1 MITREEEVSWA
12 YLLDPCFQFENTAGK
27 PLTGGYIEVYL
38 HGTRDKY
45 YCASDFNGTLHPFQI
60 KLDSLGANIVLAD
73 PSNSYD
79 VYVYNRYGNL
89 VMSRYNVSTAHTGS
103 GAYDRYDELEN
114 LIVSAVTGL
123 QGEID
128 NIDEALE
135 GKKDKQEV
143 VSLTFTNTQ
152 TVSSIVQNENGELEI
167 TYQEI
172 ALPEQVPNI
181 DIVSLASTISVTS
194 LYDPE
199 TNVKTFN
206 IDISDIGAL
215 EYGQYTAEAF
225 VTTATMVKNKGNILV
240 NNGKLK
246 LRKGN
251 SYHITVRGDYTS
263 SDLDNTVQTIE
274 YVEAISNNR
283 IKIDVDNTVTDPQ
296 HFELSYD
303 IFKLSNDVDYQIGF
317 NQNTGVIGNLVLE
330 IHSLSNVSVVN
341 GGGGG
346 EQVQADWTEED
357 PEEPS
362 YIQHKPEIKDL
373 VEGTNIRFREEE
385 DAIYVDAV
393 VTAIPTVTGFATHEE
408 VYESSVTA
416 VQLATAQIPELPDEE
431 EVEFEEINLNDYA
444 LASAIP
450 DISNLATK
458 SEVYNSDVT
467 AIQFVTALIPE
478 EGVTEDD
485 VYNATVTAIEF
496 VTAIIPE
503 AQVQSDWTEEDNTDP
518 AYILNKP
525 TEKFLLEGDNVRIR
539 ETNEGVYIDA
549 IVTAIPVVTGFTTNA
564 DVYNAT
570 VTAVQLATS
579 LIPEEQVQSDWN
591 VTAIDSP
598 AYIKNK
604 PEILDTLPI
613 KAGDN
618 ISLEVDND
626 ELVISVTGEMG
637 RTYTAGDYVSIQNDV
652 ISVTG
657 VAAATAIP
665 DSEEIEFEEI
675 NLEDYALASAIPE
688 QVQSDW
694 AATGIDEPDYI
705 KNKPTITPLIEGSNI
720 HFTETVDG
728 IMISASMPPASGT
741 VTEVEVYNA
750 TVTAVQ
756 LATGQIPDVSDFV
769 TEDQVT
775 ALLPDSEEVE
785 FEEINLSDYAL
796 ASAIPDVTSLASK
809 SDVYNATVT
818 GVQLATAQIP
828 DVTGFA
834 TKAQVYNATVTAIN
848 TVTSIIP
855 EAQVQSDWNVTA
867 VDSPAYIKNKPEI
880 FENLPLR
887 AGEGIGISI
896 DNDEVV
902 VAVTAQYL
910 TEIPST
916 YATDTEV
923 YNATV
928 TGVQLATAQ
937 IPDVSTFATKTE
949 LATVESEIPV
959 VTGFATKAD
968 LDTVSGMITPE
979 LPVVAGDGIGITE
992 TESEITIAVTANFAT
1007 QSDIAAVTALIPTD
1021 NYVKV
1026 ITDSSST
1033 SQVTYGDLRALCEGH
1048 AEFDLFYDATYP
1060 SRRYLYRCSRAEQTG
1075 SHYEVCFTTVPISNE
1090 YEQSDDTYGKYS
1102 NKVYEIYF
1110 WFWRISDDGPSDD
1123 TIAYIGS
1130 DYVPGV
1136 NTHNFGWRWIQA
1148 DWNETDTLAQTYI
1161 KNKPNLSS
1169 YASKTE
1175 LTSVSGTLQTEIET
1189 VSAAIPDT
1197 SDMATETWVDNQ
1209 GYLTSIPS
1217 NYVTETELT
1226 GAVSGFATKS
1236 ELSTVEAEIPV
1247 VTGFAT
1253 KTEVTTGLGTKQNTL
1268 TGITDVQV
1276 VNSLPGSP
1284 VATVL
1289 YLIPEV

>member
-89 VMSRYNVSTAHTGS
+89 VMSRYNVSTGHTGN
-103 GAYDRYDELEN
+103 GAYERYDELEN

-128 NIDEALE
+128 DIDEALE
-135 GKKDKQEV
+135 DKKDKQEV

-181 DIVSLASTISVTS
+181 DIVSLASTISVS
-194 LYDPE
+194 SVYDPE
-199 TNVKTFN
+199 TNIKTFN

-215 EYGQYTAEAF
+215 EYGQYTAESF
-225 VTTATMVKNKGNILV
+225 VDTATMVRNKGNIRV
-240 NNGKLK
+240 ENGKLK

-263 SDLDNTVQTIE
+263 TDLDNTVQVIE

-283 IKIDVDNTVTDPQ
+283 IKVDVDNTVTEPQ

-303 IFKLSNDVDYQIGF
+303 IFKLSRDVDYQIGF

-341 GGGGG
+341 GSSG

-357 PEEPS
+357 SEEPS

-431 EVEFEEINLNDYA
+431 EVEFEEINLSDYA

-478 EGVTEDD
+478 EGVTEDE

-503 AQVQSDWTEEDNTDP
+503 AQVQSDWIEEDTTDP

-525 TEKFLLEGDNVRIR
+525 TEKFLLEGDNIRIR
-539 ETNEGVYIDA
+539 ETNAGVYIDA
-549 IVTAIPVVTGFTTNA
+549 IVTAIPVVTGFTTNS

-570 VTAVQLATS
+570 VTAIQVATS

-604 PEILDTLPI
+604 PELLDTLPI

-618 ISLEVDND
+618 ISLEVDD
-626 ELVISVTGEMG
+626 GELVIAVTGEMG
-637 RTYTAGDYVSIQNDV
+637 RTYTAGDYISIQNDV

-665 DSEEIEFEEI
+665 
-675 NLEDYALASAIPE
+675 E

-694 AATGIDEPDYI
+694 TEDDSAEPSFI
-705 KNKPTITPLIEGSNI
+705 QNKPTITPLIEGSNI
-720 HFTETVDG
+720 HFTETANG

-756 LATGQIPDVSDFV
+756 LAT
-769 TEDQVT
+769 
-775 ALLPDSEEVE
+775 
-785 FEEINLSDYAL
+785 
-796 ASAIPDVTSLASK
+796 
-809 SDVYNATVT
+809 
-818 GVQLATAQIP
+818 
-828 DVTGFA
+828 
-834 TKAQVYNATVTAIN
+834 
-848 TVTSIIP
+848 
-855 EAQVQSDWNVTA
+855 
-867 VDSPAYIKNKPEI
+867 
-880 FENLPLR
+880 
-887 AGEGIGISI
+887 
-896 DNDEVV
+896 
-902 VAVTAQYL
+902 
-910 TEIPST
+910 
-916 YATDTEV
+916 
-923 YNATV
+923 
-928 TGVQLATAQ
+928 AQ
-937 IPDVSTFATKTE
+937 IPDVSTFATKT
-949 LATVESEIPV
+949 
-959 VTGFATKAD
+959 D

-992 TESEITIAVTANFAT
+992 TESEITIAVTGNFAT
-1007 QSDIAAVTALIPTD
+1007 QSDIAAVTALIP
-1021 NYVKV
+1021 
-1026 ITDSSST
+1026 
-1033 SQVTYGDLRALCEGH
+1033 
-1048 AEFDLFYDATYP
+1048 
-1060 SRRYLYRCSRAEQTG
+1060 
-1075 SHYEVCFTTVPISNE
+1075 
-1090 YEQSDDTYGKYS
+1090 
-1102 NKVYEIYF
+1102 
-1110 WFWRISDDGPSDD
+1110 
-1123 TIAYIGS
+1123 
-1130 DYVPGV
+1130 
-1136 NTHNFGWRWIQA
+1136 
-1148 DWNETDTLAQTYI
+1148 
-1161 KNKPNLSS
+1161 
-1169 YASKTE
+1169 
-1175 LTSVSGTLQTEIET
+1175 
-1189 VSAAIPDT
+1189 DT
-1197 SDMATETWVDNQ
+1197 SDMATKTWVGEQ
-1209 GYLTSIPS
+1209 GYLTSVPS

-1226 GAVSGFATKS
+1226 EAVSGFATETELQTVSAAIPELPQEEEVTFEEINLSDYALASAIPDVTSLASKTEVYNAVVTGVQLATAQIPDVS
-1236 ELSTVEAEIPV
+1236 NFATKTELSTVESEIPV

-1253 KTEVTTGLGTKQNTL
+1253 KTELNNGIQAATGLIPTSINPL
-1268 TGITDVQV
+1268 ITANIADIQV

-1289 YLIPEV
+1289 YLIPEA

>member
-45 YCASDFNGTLHPFQI
+45 FCASDFNGTLHPFQI
-60 KLDSLGANIVLAD
+60 KLDSLGANIVLAN

-89 VMSRYNVSTAHTGS
+89 VMSRYNVSTGHTGN

-128 NIDEALE
+128 DINEALE
-135 GKKDKQEV
+135 GKKDKQEA

-172 ALPEQVPNI
+172 ALPEEVPNI
-181 DIVSLASTISVTS
+181 DIVSPASTISVTS

-215 EYGQYTAEAF
+215 EYGQYTAESF

-263 SDLDNTVQTIE
+263 SDLDNTVQAIE

-283 IKIDVDNTVTDPQ
+283 IKIDVDNTVAEPQ

-303 IFKLSNDVDYQIGF
+303 IFKLSHDVDYQIGF

-416 VQLATAQIPELPDEE
+416 VQLATAQIPDSE
-431 EVEFEEINLNDYA
+431 EVEFEEINLSDYA

-467 AIQFVTALIPE
+467 AIQFVTALIPDVSDVATKSE
-478 EGVTEDD
+478 VYNSDVTAIQFVTALIPDIDEGDI
-485 VYNATVTAIEF
+485 YNATVTAVQTATAQIPDSEEVEFEEINLGDYALASAIPTVTGFATRSEVYDATVTAIDF

-525 TEKFLLEGDNVRIR
+525 TEKFLLEGDNIRIR

-549 IVTAIPVVTGFTTNA
+549 LVTAIPVVTGFTTDS

-591 VTAIDSP
+591 VTAVDSP

-604 PEILDTLPI
+604 PEILETLPI

-618 ISLEVDND
+618 ISLEIDD
-626 ELVISVTGEMG
+626 GELL
-637 RTYTAGDYVSIQNDV
+637 

-657 VAAATAIP
+657 VAAPT
-665 DSEEIEFEEI
+665 
-675 NLEDYALASAIPE
+675 AIPE

-694 AATGIDEPDYI
+694 AATGISDPAYI
-705 KNKPTITPLIEGSNI
+705 KHKPDITPLIEGSNI
-720 HFTETVDG
+720 HFTETEDG

-741 VTEVEVYNA
+741 VTDVEVYNA

-756 LATGQIPDVSDFV
+756 LATAQIPDVSDFV

-775 ALLPDSEEVE
+775 ALLPDEEEVE
-785 FEEINLSDYAL
+785 FEEINLADYAL
-796 ASAIPDVTSLASK
+796 ASAIPDVTNLASK
-809 SDVYNATVT
+809 SEVYNSVVT

-834 TKAQVYNATVTAIN
+834 TNAQVYNATVTAID
-848 TVTSIIP
+848 TVTSMIP
-855 EAQVQSDWNVTA
+855 EAQVQSDWAVTA
-867 VDSPAYIKNKPEI
+867 IDSPAYIKNKPEI
-880 FENLPLR
+880 LENVPLK
-887 AGEGIGISI
+887 AGEGIGISL
-896 DNDEVV
+896 DDDEVV

-916 YATDTEV
+916 YATDDEVYNATVTAVQLATAQIPDVSSLATDTEV

-937 IPDVSTFATKTE
+937 IPDSEDVTFEEIDLSDYALASAIPDVSDFATDTEVYNASVTGIQAATGWTDAQNYLTSVPNTYATKTY
-949 LATVESEIPV
+949 VDNS
-959 VTGFATKAD
+959 VTGLQTKLRD
-968 LDTVSGMITPE
+968 INDIQ
-979 LPVVAGDGIGITE
+979 VVA
-992 TESEITIAVTANFAT
+992 SLPAT
-1007 QSDIAAVTALIPTD
+1007 PT
-1021 NYVKV
+1021 
-1026 ITDSSST
+1026 SST
-1033 SQVTYGDLRALCEGH
+1033 
-1048 AEFDLFYDATYP
+1048 
-1060 SRRYLYRCSRAEQTG
+1060 
-1075 SHYEVCFTTVPISNE
+1075 
-1090 YEQSDDTYGKYS
+1090 
-1102 NKVYEIYF
+1102 
-1110 WFWRISDDGPSDD
+1110 
-1123 TIAYIGS
+1123 
-1130 DYVPGV
+1130 
-1136 NTHNFGWRWIQA
+1136 
-1148 DWNETDTLAQTYI
+1148 
-1161 KNKPNLSS
+1161 
-1169 YASKTE
+1169 
-1175 LTSVSGTLQTEIET
+1175 
-1189 VSAAIPDT
+1189 
-1197 SDMATETWVDNQ
+1197 
-1209 GYLTSIPS
+1209 
-1217 NYVTETELT
+1217 
-1226 GAVSGFATKS
+1226 
-1236 ELSTVEAEIPV
+1236 
-1247 VTGFAT
+1247 
-1253 KTEVTTGLGTKQNTL
+1253 
-1268 TGITDVQV
+1268 
-1276 VNSLPGSP
+1276 
-1284 VATVL
+1284 L

>member
-38 HGTRDKY
+38 HGTRDRY

-89 VMSRYNVSTAHTGS
+89 VMSRYNVSTGHTGS

-114 LIVSAVTGL
+114 LIVSAVTAL

-128 NIDEALE
+128 DIDEALE

-194 LYDPE
+194 VYDPE
-199 TNVKTFN
+199 TNIKTFN

-215 EYGQYTAEAF
+215 EYGQYTAEPF
-225 VTTATMVKNKGNILV
+225 DTIATMVKNKGNIMV
-240 NNGKLK
+240 ENGKLK

-263 SDLDNTVQTIE
+263 TDLDNTVQAIE

-283 IKIDVDNTVTDPQ
+283 IKVDVDNTVTEPQ

-303 IFKLSNDVDYQIGF
+303 IFKLSHDTDYQVGF
-317 NQNTGVIGNLVLE
+317 NQDTGVIGNLVLE

-346 EQVQADWTEED
+346 EQVQADWTEDD

-362 YIQHKPEIKDL
+362 YIQNKPDIKDL

-385 DAIYVDAV
+385 DAIYIDAV

-408 VYESSVTA
+408 VYDSSVTA
-416 VQLATAQIPELPDEE
+416 VQLATAQIPDSE
-431 EVEFEEINLNDYA
+431 EVQFEEINLADYA

-467 AIQFVTALIPE
+467 AIQFVTALIPDIDEGDIYNATVTAVQTATAQIPESE
-478 EGVTEDD
+478 EVQFEEINLDDYALASAVPTVTGFATHSE
-485 VYNATVTAIEF
+485 VYNATVTAIDF
-496 VTAIIPE
+496 VTAVIPE

-525 TEKFLLEGDNVRIR
+525 TEKFLLEGDNIRIR
-539 ETNEGVYIDA
+539 ETNDGVYIDA
-549 IVTAIPVVTGFTTNA
+549 VVTAIPVVTGFAT
-564 DVYNAT
+564 DDEVYNAT

-591 VTAIDSP
+591 VTAVDSP

-604 PEILDTLPI
+604 PEILETLSI

-618 ISLEVDND
+618 IAIAIDND
-626 ELVISVTGEMG
+626 ELVI
-637 RTYTAGDYVSIQNDV
+637 A
-652 ISVTG
+652 VTG
-657 VAAATAIP
+657 VAPATG
-665 DSEEIEFEEI
+665 
-675 NLEDYALASAIPE
+675 IPE

-694 AATGIDEPDYI
+694 AATGINDPDYI
-705 KNKPTITPLIEGSNI
+705 KNKPDTAPLIEGSNI
-720 HFTETVDG
+720 HFTETADG
-728 IMISASMPPASGT
+728 IVISASMPPASGT
-741 VTEVEVYNA
+741 VTDVEVYNA

-756 LATGQIPDVSDFV
+756 LATAQIPDVSDFV

-775 ALLPDSEEVE
+775 ALLPDTEDVQ
-785 FEEINLSDYAL
+785 FEEIDLSDYAL
-796 ASAIPDVTSLASK
+796 ASAIPDVTNLASK
-809 SDVYNATVT
+809 AEVYNSVVT
-818 GVQLATAQIP
+818 GVQLVTAQIPESEEVQFEEIDLADYALASAIP

-834 TKAQVYNATVTAIN
+834 TKAQVYNATVTAIDA
-848 TVTSIIP
+848 VTSIIP
-855 EAQVQSDWNVTA
+855 EAQVQSDWAVTA

-880 FENLPLR
+880 LENMPLK
-887 AGEGIGISI
+887 AGEGIGISV
-896 DNDEVV
+896 DNDEVI

-937 IPDVSTFATKTE
+937 IP
-949 LATVESEIPV
+949 ESEDI
-959 VTGFATKAD
+959 TFEEID
-968 LDTVSGMITPE
+968 L
-979 LPVVAGDGIGITE
+979 
-992 TESEITIAVTANFAT
+992 
-1007 QSDIAAVTALIPTD
+1007 
-1021 NYVKV
+1021 
-1026 ITDSSST
+1026 
-1033 SQVTYGDLRALCEGH
+1033 
-1048 AEFDLFYDATYP
+1048 
-1060 SRRYLYRCSRAEQTG
+1060 
-1075 SHYEVCFTTVPISNE
+1075 
-1090 YEQSDDTYGKYS
+1090 
-1102 NKVYEIYF
+1102 
-1110 WFWRISDDGPSDD
+1110 
-1123 TIAYIGS
+1123 S
-1130 DYVPGV
+1130 DY
-1136 NTHNFGWRWIQA
+1136 A
-1148 DWNETDTLAQTYI
+1148 LA
-1161 KNKPNLSS
+1161 S
-1169 YASKTE
+1169 
-1175 LTSVSGTLQTEIET
+1175 
-1189 VSAAIPDT
+1189 AIPDV
-1197 SDMATETWVDNQ
+1197 SAFA
-1209 GYLTSIPS
+1209 
-1217 NYVTETELT
+1217 TETELYN
-1226 GAVSGFATKS
+1226 AT
-1236 ELSTVEAEIPV
+1236 
-1247 VTGFAT
+1247 VTGVQAATGWADAQNYLTSVPNTYAT
-1253 KTEVTTGLGTKQNTL
+1253 KTYVDNSVTGLQTKL
-1268 TGITDVQV
+1268 TGINDVQV
-1276 VNSLPGSP
+1276 VASLPVNPTSS
-1284 VATVL
+1284 TL
-1289 YLIPEV
+1289 YLIPEGV

>member
-45 YCASDFNGTLHPFQI
+45 YCASDFNGTLHSFQI
-60 KLDSLGANIVLAD
+60 KLDSLGSNIVLAD

-89 VMSRYNVSTAHTGS
+89 VMSRYNVSTGHTGS

-114 LIVSAVTGL
+114 LIVSAVTAL

-128 NIDEALE
+128 DIDEALE

-143 VSLTFTNTQ
+143 ISLTFTNTQ

-181 DIVSLASTISVTS
+181 DIVSLASTISVS
-194 LYDPE
+194 SVYDPE
-199 TNVKTFN
+199 TNIKTFN

-215 EYGQYTAEAF
+215 EYGQYTSEAF
-225 VTTATMVKNKGNILV
+225 VDIATMVRNKGNIRV
-240 NNGKLK
+240 ENGKLK

-263 SDLDNTVQTIE
+263 TDLDNTVQAIE

-283 IKIDVDNTVTDPQ
+283 IKIDVDNTVADAQ

-303 IFKLSNDVDYQIGF
+303 IFKLSHDTDYQIGF
-317 NQNTGVIGNLVLE
+317 NQNTGIIGNLVLE

-341 GGGGG
+341 GSGG

-362 YIQHKPEIKDL
+362 YIQNKPEIKDL

-385 DAIYVDAV
+385 DAIYIDAV
-393 VTAIPTVTGFATHEE
+393 VTAIPVVTGFATHEE

-416 VQLATAQIPELPDEE
+416 VQLATAQIPDSE
-431 EVEFEEINLNDYA
+431 EVQFEEINLNDYA

-467 AIQFVTALIPE
+467 AIQFVTGLIPE
-478 EGVTEDD
+478 IDEGDI
-485 VYNATVTAIEF
+485 YNATVTAVQTATAQIPDSEEVQFEEINLADYALASAIPVVTGFATPEEVYNSEVTAIQF

-503 AQVQSDWTEEDNTDP
+503 AQVQSDWTEEDDTDP

-525 TEKFLLEGDNVRIR
+525 TEKFLLEGENVRIR
-539 ETNEGVYIDA
+539 ETNAGVYIDA
-549 IVTAIPVVTGFTTNA
+549 IVTAIPVVTGFTTHS

-570 VTAVQLATS
+570 VTAIQVATS

-591 VTAIDSP
+591 VTAVDSP

-604 PEILDTLPI
+604 PELLDTLPI

-618 ISLEVDND
+618 ISLDVDD
-626 ELVISVTGEMG
+626 GELVIAVTGEMG
-637 RTYTAGDYVSIQNDV
+637 RTYTAGDYVSIQNDI

-665 DSEEIEFEEI
+665 DTEEVQFEEI
-675 NLEDYALASAIPE
+675 DLSDYALASAIPDVSDMATVPEVYNASVTAVQLATSVIPE

-694 AATGIDEPDYI
+694 AATGVNYPDYI
-705 KNKPTITPLIEGSNI
+705 KNKPDITPLVEGSNI
-720 HFTETVDG
+720 HFTETADG
-728 IMISASMPPASGT
+728 IMISATIPPASGT

-756 LATGQIPDVSDFV
+756 LATGQIPDVSEFV

-775 ALLPDSEEVE
+775 ALLPDTEDVQ
-785 FEEINLSDYAL
+785 FEDIDLGDYAL
-796 ASAIPDVTSLASK
+796 ASAIPDVSDLASK
-809 SDVYNATVT
+809 AEVYNSVVT

-834 TKAQVYNATVTAIN
+834 TKAQVYNATVTAID

-867 VDSPAYIKNKPEI
+867 IDSPAYIKNKPEI
-880 FENLPLR
+880 LENLPLK
-887 AGEGIGISI
+887 AGEGIGITI
-896 DNDEVV
+896 DDDEVI

-923 YNATV
+923 YNSVV

-937 IPDVSTFATKTE
+937 IPDVS
-949 LATVESEIPV
+949 
-959 VTGFATKAD
+959 
-968 LDTVSGMITPE
+968 
-979 LPVVAGDGIGITE
+979 
-992 TESEITIAVTANFAT
+992 NFAT
-1007 QSDIAAVTALIPTD
+1007 DSEVYNATVTAVNTATGLIP
-1021 NYVKV
+1021 
-1026 ITDSSST
+1026 DSED
-1033 SQVTYGDLRALCEGH
+1033 VTFE
-1048 AEFDLFYDATYP
+1048 
-1060 SRRYLYRCSRAEQTG
+1060 
-1075 SHYEVCFTTVPISNE
+1075 
-1090 YEQSDDTYGKYS
+1090 
-1102 NKVYEIYF
+1102 EID
-1110 WFWRISDDGPSDD
+1110 ISDY
-1123 TIAYIGS
+1123 A
-1130 DYVPGV
+1130 
-1136 NTHNFGWRWIQA
+1136 
-1148 DWNETDTLAQTYI
+1148 LA
-1161 KNKPNLSS
+1161 S
-1169 YASKTE
+1169 
-1175 LTSVSGTLQTEIET
+1175 
-1189 VSAAIPDT
+1189 AIPDVSNLT
-1197 SDMATETWVDNQ
+1197 SQTDVYNATVTAVQLATAQIPDVSDMATETWVGEQ
-1209 GYLTSIPS
+1209 GFLTSIPSTYATDTEVYNATVTGIEAATGWVDAQNYLTSIP
-1217 NYVTETELT
+1217 NTY
-1226 GAVSGFATKS
+1226 
-1236 ELSTVEAEIPV
+1236 
-1247 VTGFAT
+1247 AT
-1253 KTEVTTGLGTKQNTL
+1253 KTYVDSSVTGLQSKL
-1268 TGITDVQV
+1268 TGINDVQV
-1276 VNSLPGSP
+1276 VASLPANPTSN
-1284 VATVL
+1284 TL
-1289 YLIPEV
+1289 YLIPEI

>member
-89 VMSRYNVSTAHTGS
+89 VMSRYNVSTGHTGS

-114 LIVSAVTGL
+114 LIVSAVTAL

-128 NIDEALE
+128 DIDEALD

-181 DIVSLASTISVTS
+181 DIVSLASTISVS
-194 LYDPE
+194 SVYDPE
-199 TNVKTFN
+199 TNIKTFN

-215 EYGQYTAEAF
+215 EYGRYTAEPFA
-225 VTTATMVKNKGNILV
+225 VHAMLVKNKGNIGLED
-240 NNGKLK
+240 GMLK

-251 SYHITVRGDYTS
+251 SYHVTVRGEYVST
-263 SDLDNTVQTIE
+263 DLDNTVQAIE
-274 YVEAISNNR
+274 YVEQVSNIR
-283 IKIDVDNTVTDPQ
+283 IKVDVDNTVAEPQ

-303 IFKLSNDVDYQIGF
+303 IFKLGHDTDYQVGF
-317 NQNTGVIGNLVLE
+317 NQGTGIIENLVLE

-341 GGGGG
+341 GGGG

-362 YIQHKPEIKDL
+362 YIQNKPDIKDL

-385 DAIYVDAV
+385 DAIYIDAV

-416 VQLATAQIPELPDEE
+416 VQLATAQIPDSE
-431 EVEFEEINLNDYA
+431 EVEFEEINLSDYA

-450 DISNLATK
+450 VVTGFATH
-458 SEVYNSDVT
+458 SEVYNSEVT

-478 EGVTEDD
+478 VEVTPGD
-485 VYNATVTAIEF
+485 VYDATVTAIDF

-503 AQVQSDWTEEDNTDP
+503 AQVQSDWTEEDNADP

-525 TEKFLLEGDNVRIR
+525 TEKLLLEGDNIRIR

-549 IVTAIPVVTGFTTNA
+549 LVTAIPSVTGFATETE
-564 DVYNAT
+564 VYNAT

-604 PEILDTLPI
+604 PEILETLPI

-618 ISLEVDND
+618 ISIEIDND
-626 ELVISVTGEMG
+626 ELVI
-637 RTYTAGDYVSIQNDV
+637 A
-652 ISVTG
+652 VTG
-657 VAAATAIP
+657 VAPATGIP
-665 DSEEIEFEEI
+665 Q
-675 NLEDYALASAIPE
+675 

-694 AATGIDEPDYI
+694 AATGINDPDYI
-705 KNKPTITPLIEGSNI
+705 KNKPDITPLIEGSNI
-720 HFTETVDG
+720 HFTETADG

-775 ALLPDSEEVE
+775 ALLPDTEDVQ

-796 ASAIPDVTSLASK
+796 ASAIPDVTNLASK
-809 SDVYNATVT
+809 A
-818 GVQLATAQIP
+818 
-828 DVTGFA
+828 
-834 TKAQVYNATVTAIN
+834 
-848 TVTSIIP
+848 
-855 EAQVQSDWNVTA
+855 
-867 VDSPAYIKNKPEI
+867 
-880 FENLPLR
+880 
-887 AGEGIGISI
+887 
-896 DNDEVV
+896 
-902 VAVTAQYL
+902 
-910 TEIPST
+910 
-916 YATDTEV
+916 EV
-923 YNATV
+923 YNSVV

-937 IPDVSTFATKTE
+937 IPDVS
-949 LATVESEIPV
+949 
-959 VTGFATKAD
+959 
-968 LDTVSGMITPE
+968 
-979 LPVVAGDGIGITE
+979 
-992 TESEITIAVTANFAT
+992 
-1007 QSDIAAVTALIPTD
+1007 
-1021 NYVKV
+1021 
-1026 ITDSSST
+1026 
-1033 SQVTYGDLRALCEGH
+1033 
-1048 AEFDLFYDATYP
+1048 
-1060 SRRYLYRCSRAEQTG
+1060 
-1075 SHYEVCFTTVPISNE
+1075 
-1090 YEQSDDTYGKYS
+1090 
-1102 NKVYEIYF
+1102 
-1110 WFWRISDDGPSDD
+1110 
-1123 TIAYIGS
+1123 
-1130 DYVPGV
+1130 
-1136 NTHNFGWRWIQA
+1136 
-1148 DWNETDTLAQTYI
+1148 
-1161 KNKPNLSS
+1161 
-1169 YASKTE
+1169 
-1175 LTSVSGTLQTEIET
+1175 
-1189 VSAAIPDT
+1189 
-1197 SDMATETWVDNQ
+1197 DMATQTWVGNQ
-1209 GYLTSIPS
+1209 GFLTSIPS
-1217 NYVTETELT
+1217 TYATDTEVNN
-1226 GAVSGFATKS
+1226 A
-1236 ELSTVEAEIPV
+1236 V
-1247 VTGFAT
+1247 VTGIQAATGWTDAQNYLTSVPNTYAT
-1253 KTEVTTGLGTKQNTL
+1253 KTYVDSSVTGLQTKL
-1268 TGITDVQV
+1268 TGINDVQV
-1276 VNSLPGSP
+1276 VASLPANPTQG
-1284 VATVL
+1284 TL

>member
-38 HGTRDKY
+38 HGTRDRY

-60 KLDSLGANIVLAD
+60 KLDSIGSNIVLAD

-89 VMSRYNVSTAHTGS
+89 VMSRYNVSTGHTGS

-114 LIVSAVTGL
+114 LIVSAVTAL

-128 NIDEALE
+128 DIDEALE

-143 VSLTFTNTQ
+143 ISLTFTNTQ

-181 DIVSLASTISVTS
+181 DIVSLASTISVS
-194 LYDPE
+194 SVYDPE
-199 TNVKTFN
+199 TNIKTFN

-215 EYGQYTAEAF
+215 EYGRYTAEPF
-225 VTTATMVKNKGNILV
+225 NDYATLVKNKGNIDLED
-240 NNGKLK
+240 GMLK

-251 SYHITVRGDYTS
+251 SYHVTVRGEYVST
-263 SDLDNTVQTIE
+263 DLDNTVQAIE
-274 YVEAISNNR
+274 YVEQVSNTR
-283 IKIDVDNTVTDPQ
+283 IKVDVDNTVADAQ

-303 IFKLSNDVDYQIGF
+303 IFKLGHDTDYQVGF
-317 NQNTGVIGNLVLE
+317 NQDTGIIQNLVLE

-341 GGGGG
+341 GGGG

-385 DAIYVDAV
+385 DAIYIDAI

-416 VQLATAQIPELPDEE
+416 VQLATAQIPDSE
-431 EVEFEEINLNDYA
+431 EVQFEEINLDDYA

-450 DISNLATK
+450 SVTGFATH
-458 SEVYNSDVT
+458 SEVYNSEVT
-467 AIQFVTALIPE
+467 AIQLVTGLIPDIDEGDIYNATVTAVQTATAQIPE
-478 EGVTEDD
+478 SEEVQFEEINLGDYALASAIPSVTGLADHSE

-503 AQVQSDWTEEDNTDP
+503 AQVQSDWIEEDTTDP

-525 TEKFLLEGDNVRIR
+525 TEKFLLEGDNIRIR
-539 ETNEGVYIDA
+539 ETNDGVYIDA
-549 IVTAIPVVTGFTTNA
+549 LVTAIPSVTGFATDD

-579 LIPEEQVQSDWN
+579 LIPEEQVQSDWA

-604 PEILDTLPI
+604 PEILETLPI
-613 KAGDN
+613 KGGDN
-618 ISLEVDND
+618 IGIELDND
-626 ELVISVTGEMG
+626 EVVISVTGEMG
-637 RTYTAGDYVSIQNDV
+637 KTYIAGDYIHIDSNDV

-665 DSEEIEFEEI
+665 DTEEVQFEEI
-675 NLEDYALASAIPE
+675 DLSDYALASAIPE

-694 AATGIDEPDYI
+694 AATGINDPDYI
-705 KNKPTITPLIEGSNI
+705 KNKPNITPLIEGDNI
-720 HFTETVDG
+720 HFSETVDG
-728 IMISASMPPASGT
+728 IMISASMPPVSGT

-756 LATGQIPDVSDFV
+756 LATGQIPDITNLASKAEVYNSVVTGVQLATAQIPDVSEFV

-775 ALLPDSEEVE
+775 ALLPDTEDVQ
-785 FEEINLSDYAL
+785 FEEIDLSDYAL
-796 ASAIPDVTSLASK
+796 ASAIPDVTNLASK
-809 SDVYNATVT
+809 LEVYNSVVT

-834 TKAQVYNATVTAIN
+834 TKAQVYNATVTAID

-855 EAQVQSDWNVTA
+855 EAQVQSDWAVTA

-880 FENLPLR
+880 LENMPLK
-887 AGEGIGISI
+887 AGEGIGISV
-896 DNDEVV
+896 DDGDVV

-937 IPDVSTFATKTE
+937 IPDSEDITFEEIDLSDYALASAIPDVSSLTTKSEVYNATVTAINAVTGNIGGDNVFIAKYGVTSYNDINAAYNAGKSIFVNYVDGMGEIYLIPMLYIDINSVAYFNAQVNSTTYVDIQCNRYSPTPWYMSIRNYNPLQFQANWNESNSSSKAYILNKPDLSDYALASAIPDVSSLTTQTDVYNATVTGVQAATGWTDAQNYLTSVPNTYATKTY
-949 LATVESEIPV
+949 VDNS
-959 VTGFATKAD
+959 VTGLQTKLRD
-968 LDTVSGMITPE
+968 INDIQ
-979 LPVVAGDGIGITE
+979 VVA
-992 TESEITIAVTANFAT
+992 SLPA
-1007 QSDIAAVTALIPTD
+1007 SPT
-1021 NYVKV
+1021 
-1026 ITDSSST
+1026 SST
-1033 SQVTYGDLRALCEGH
+1033 
-1048 AEFDLFYDATYP
+1048 
-1060 SRRYLYRCSRAEQTG
+1060 
-1075 SHYEVCFTTVPISNE
+1075 
-1090 YEQSDDTYGKYS
+1090 
-1102 NKVYEIYF
+1102 
-1110 WFWRISDDGPSDD
+1110 
-1123 TIAYIGS
+1123 
-1130 DYVPGV
+1130 
-1136 NTHNFGWRWIQA
+1136 
-1148 DWNETDTLAQTYI
+1148 
-1161 KNKPNLSS
+1161 
-1169 YASKTE
+1169 
-1175 LTSVSGTLQTEIET
+1175 
-1189 VSAAIPDT
+1189 
-1197 SDMATETWVDNQ
+1197 
-1209 GYLTSIPS
+1209 
-1217 NYVTETELT
+1217 
-1226 GAVSGFATKS
+1226 
-1236 ELSTVEAEIPV
+1236 
-1247 VTGFAT
+1247 
-1253 KTEVTTGLGTKQNTL
+1253 
-1268 TGITDVQV
+1268 
-1276 VNSLPGSP
+1276 
-1284 VATVL
+1284 L
-1289 YLIPEV
+1289 YLIPEGV

>member
-89 VMSRYNVSTAHTGS
+89 VMSRYNVSTSHTGS

-123 QGEID
+123 QGEIND
-128 NIDEALE
+128 IDEALE

-194 LYDPE
+194 VYDPE
-199 TNVKTFN
+199 TNIKTFN
-206 IDISDIGAL
+206 IDLSDIGAL

-225 VTTATMVKNKGNILV
+225 VDTATMVKNKGNIRV
-240 NNGKLK
+240 ENGKLK
-246 LRKGN
+246 LKKGN

-263 SDLDNTVQTIE
+263 SDLDNTVQVIE

-283 IKIDVDNTVTDPQ
+283 IKIDVDNTVADPQ

-303 IFKLSNDVDYQIGF
+303 IFKLSHDVNYQIGF
-317 NQNTGVIGNLVLE
+317 NQNTGIIGNLVLE
-330 IHSLSNVSVVN
+330 IHSLSNISVVN

-357 PEEPS
+357 PDEPS
-362 YIQHKPEIKDL
+362 YIQNKPDIKDL

-385 DAIYVDAV
+385 DAIYIDAV

-431 EVEFEEINLNDYA
+431 EVEFEEINLSDYA

-450 DISNLATK
+450 DISDLATK

-467 AIQFVTALIPE
+467 AIQFVTGLIPE
-478 EGVTEDD
+478 GGVTEDD

-503 AQVQSDWTEEDNTDP
+503 AQVQSDWIEEDTTDP

-525 TEKFLLEGDNVRIR
+525 TEKFLLEGDNIRIR

-549 IVTAIPVVTGFTTNA
+549 IVTAIPVVTGFTTNS

-579 LIPEEQVQSDWN
+579 LIPGEQVQSDWN
-591 VTAIDSP
+591 VTAVDSP

-604 PEILDTLPI
+604 PEILDTLPL

-618 ISLEVDND
+618 ISLEVDEG
-626 ELVISVTGEMG
+626 ELVIAVTGEMG

-665 DSEEIEFEEI
+665 DSEEVEFEEI
-675 NLEDYALASAIPE
+675 NLSDYALASAIPE

-694 AATGIDEPDYI
+694 AATGVSDPDYI
-705 KNKPTITPLIEGSNI
+705 KNKPEITPLIEGSNI
-720 HFTETVDG
+720 HFTETAEG

-741 VTEVEVYNA
+741 VTDVEVYNA

-775 ALLPDSEEVE
+775 ALLPDTEDVT

-809 SDVYNATVT
+809 SEVYNSVVT

-834 TKAQVYNATVTAIN
+834 TKAQVYNATVTAID

-880 FENLPLR
+880 FENMPLK

-896 DNDEVV
+896 NNDEVI

-916 YATDTEV
+916 YATDNEVYNATVTAVQLATAQIPDVSDFATDTEV

-937 IPDVSTFATKTE
+937 IPDSEDVTFEEVDLSDYA
-949 LATVESEIPV
+949 LAT
-959 VTGFATKAD
+959 
-968 LDTVSGMITPE
+968 
-979 LPVVAGDGIGITE
+979 
-992 TESEITIAVTANFAT
+992 
-1007 QSDIAAVTALIPTD
+1007 
-1021 NYVKV
+1021 
-1026 ITDSSST
+1026 
-1033 SQVTYGDLRALCEGH
+1033 
-1048 AEFDLFYDATYP
+1048 
-1060 SRRYLYRCSRAEQTG
+1060 
-1075 SHYEVCFTTVPISNE
+1075 
-1090 YEQSDDTYGKYS
+1090 
-1102 NKVYEIYF
+1102 
-1110 WFWRISDDGPSDD
+1110 
-1123 TIAYIGS
+1123 
-1130 DYVPGV
+1130 
-1136 NTHNFGWRWIQA
+1136 
-1148 DWNETDTLAQTYI
+1148 
-1161 KNKPNLSS
+1161 
-1169 YASKTE
+1169 
-1175 LTSVSGTLQTEIET
+1175 
-1189 VSAAIPDT
+1189 AIPDISNLT
-1197 SDMATETWVDNQ
+1197 TQTDVYNATVTAVQLATAQIPDVSDMATQTWVGEQ
-1209 GYLTSIPS
+1209 GFLTSVPSTYATDTEVYNATVTGIDAATGWVDAQNYLTSVP
-1217 NYVTETELT
+1217 NTY
-1226 GAVSGFATKS
+1226 
-1236 ELSTVEAEIPV
+1236 
-1247 VTGFAT
+1247 AT
-1253 KTEVTTGLGTKQNTL
+1253 KTYVDNSVTGLQTKL
-1268 TGITDVQV
+1268 TSVTDIQV

-1289 YLIPEV
+1289 YLIPEA

>member
-128 NIDEALE
+128 NIDEVLE

-152 TVSSIVQNENGELEI
+152 TVSSIIQNENGELEI

-194 LYDPE
+194 VYDPE
-199 TNVKTFN
+199 TNIKTFN

-215 EYGQYTAEAF
+215 EYGQYTAESF
-225 VTTATMVKNKGNILV
+225 VSTATMVKNKGNIRV
-240 NNGKLK
+240 ENGKLK

-263 SDLDNTVQTIE
+263 SDLDNTVQVIE

-283 IKIDVDNTVTDPQ
+283 IKIDVDNTVTEPQ

-303 IFKLSNDVDYQIGF
+303 IFKLSQDVDYQIGF

-357 PEEPS
+357 PAEPS

-431 EVEFEEINLNDYA
+431 EVEFEEINLGDYA

-450 DISNLATK
+450 DVSNLATK

-503 AQVQSDWTEEDNTDP
+503 AQVQSDWIEEDTTDP

-525 TEKFLLEGDNVRIR
+525 TEKFLLEGENIRIR
-539 ETNEGVYIDA
+539 ETNAGVYIDA
-549 IVTAIPVVTGFTTNA
+549 IVTAIPVVTGFTTNS

-570 VTAVQLATS
+570 VTAVQMATS

-618 ISLEVDND
+618 ISLEVDNG
-626 ELVISVTGEMG
+626 ELVIAVTGEMG

-665 DSEEIEFEEI
+665 DSEEVEFEEI
-675 NLEDYALASAIPE
+675 NLSDYALASAIPE

-720 HFTETVDG
+720 HFAETADG

-775 ALLPDSEEVE
+775 ALLPDEEEVE
-785 FEEINLSDYAL
+785 FEELDLSDYAL

-809 SDVYNATVT
+809 SEVYNSVVT

-834 TKAQVYNATVTAIN
+834 TKAQVYNATVTAID

-867 VDSPAYIKNKPEI
+867 IDSPAYIKNKPEI
-880 FENLPLR
+880 FENLPLK

-937 IPDVSTFATKTE
+937 IPDVSTFATKT
-949 LATVESEIPV
+949 
-959 VTGFATKAD
+959 D

-979 LPVVAGDGIGITE
+979 LPVVAGEGIGITE

-1007 QSDIAAVTALIPTD
+1007 QSDIAAVTATIPENNVFIAEYGVTPYNEIRAAIVAGKAIFVNKAGEPNPYEE
-1021 NYVKV
+1021 NYLVPMTSYWLNTPIV
-1026 ITDSSST
+1026 YFTGQATRHDGYDSINTYIVIILDDSNNWSYTITDYNPLQVQANWNESNSSS
-1033 SQVTYGDLRALCEGH
+1033 
-1048 AEFDLFYDATYP
+1048 
-1060 SRRYLYRCSRAEQTG
+1060 
-1075 SHYEVCFTTVPISNE
+1075 
-1090 YEQSDDTYGKYS
+1090 K
-1102 NKVYEIYF
+1102 
-1110 WFWRISDDGPSDD
+1110 
-1123 TIAYIGS
+1123 AYI
-1130 DYVPGV
+1130 
-1136 NTHNFGWRWIQA
+1136 Q
-1148 DWNETDTLAQTYI
+1148 
-1161 KNKPNLSS
+1161 NKPDLST
-1169 YASKTE
+1169 YATKTE
-1175 LTSVSGTLQTEIET
+1175 LTSVSGTLQAEIEAVT
-1189 VSAAIPDT
+1189 GLIPDV
-1197 SDMATETWVDNQ
+1197 SDMATQTWVGEQ
-1209 GYLTSIPS
+1209 GFLTSIPS

-1253 KTEVTTGLGTKQNTL
+1253 KSELNGKQNTL

-1289 YLIPEV
+1289 YLIPEA

>member
-89 VMSRYNVSTAHTGS
+89 VMSRYNVSTGHTGS

-114 LIVSAVTGL
+114 LIVSAVTAL

-128 NIDEALE
+128 DIDEALD

-181 DIVSLASTISVTS
+181 DIVSLASTISVS
-194 LYDPE
+194 SVYDPE
-199 TNVKTFN
+199 TNIKTFN

-215 EYGQYTAEAF
+215 EYGRYTAEPFA
-225 VTTATMVKNKGNILV
+225 VHAMLVKNKGNIGLED
-240 NNGKLK
+240 GMLK

-251 SYHITVRGDYTS
+251 SYHVTVRGEYVST
-263 SDLDNTVQTIE
+263 DLDNTVQAIE
-274 YVEAISNNR
+274 YVEQVSNTR
-283 IKIDVDNTVTDPQ
+283 IKVDVDNTVAEPQ

-303 IFKLSNDVDYQIGF
+303 IFKLGHDTDYQVGF
-317 NQNTGVIGNLVLE
+317 NQDTGIIENLVLE

-362 YIQHKPEIKDL
+362 YIQNKPDIKDL

-385 DAIYVDAV
+385 DAIYIDAV
-393 VTAIPTVTGFATHEE
+393 VTAIPVVTGFATHGE

-416 VQLATAQIPELPDEE
+416 VQLATAQIPDSE
-431 EVEFEEINLNDYA
+431 EVEFEEINLDDYALASAIPVVTGYATHNEVYETGVTAVQLATAQIPELPDTEEVQFEEINLGDYA

-467 AIQFVTALIPE
+467 AIQFVTGLIPDISDLTSKSEVYNSDVTAIQFVTALIPDIDESDIYNATVTAVQTATAQIPDSE
-478 EGVTEDD
+478 EVQFEEINLADYALASAIPAVTGYATHSE
-485 VYNATVTAIEF
+485 VYNATVTAIDF

-525 TEKFLLEGDNVRIR
+525 TEKLLLEGDNIRIR

-549 IVTAIPVVTGFTTNA
+549 LVTAIPSVTGFATETE
-564 DVYNAT
+564 VYNAT

-591 VTAIDSP
+591 VTTIDSP

-604 PEILDTLPI
+604 PEILETLPI

-618 ISLEVDND
+618 ISIEIDND
-626 ELVISVTGEMG
+626 ELVI
-637 RTYTAGDYVSIQNDV
+637 A
-652 ISVTG
+652 VTG
-657 VAAATAIP
+657 VAPATGIP
-665 DSEEIEFEEI
+665 Q
-675 NLEDYALASAIPE
+675 

-694 AATGIDEPDYI
+694 AATGVNDPDYI
-705 KNKPTITPLIEGSNI
+705 KNKPDITPLIEGSNI
-720 HFTETVDG
+720 HFTETADG

-741 VTEVEVYNA
+741 VTDVEVYNA

-756 LATGQIPDVSDFV
+756 LATAQIPDVSDFV

-775 ALLPDSEEVE
+775 ALLPDTEDVQ
-785 FEEINLSDYAL
+785 FEEIDLSDYAL
-796 ASAIPDVTSLASK
+796 ASAIPDVTNLASK
-809 SDVYNATVT
+809 SE
-818 GVQLATAQIP
+818 
-828 DVTGFA
+828 
-834 TKAQVYNATVTAIN
+834 VYNATVTAIN
-848 TVTSIIP
+848 
-855 EAQVQSDWNVTA
+855 
-867 VDSPAYIKNKPEI
+867 
-880 FENLPLR
+880 
-887 AGEGIGISI
+887 
-896 DNDEVV
+896 
-902 VAVTAQYL
+902 AVTANIGEDKL
-910 TEIPST
+910 FIAVPNTTNKSELDAAVAAGKAILCKVTTST
-916 YATDTEV
+916 YGTSLLPMTRSGDDYVFMADTMNMGSYGSEAGRKTIFAKYLNGLGWTSGITDSCVTKGELNSAIAGNTYSAGDGIEINSNVISVDDTKYISYEATGVMLANSNFEIDSNGRAYILSSQSSVINPVDYQYGVAFFGTGVTFPAGRYVLTVPLGITSFKFRISSANIYISGRANNGTATFVLDNTATSSGSMDASISGGSDRLESGVSLTHQAIVRSQEYITSAELQSVSAAIPDVSDFTTETDV

-928 TGVQLATAQ
+928 TGIQAATGWTDAQ
-937 IPDVSTFATKTE
+937 NYLTSVPNTYATKT
-949 LATVESEIPV
+949 
-959 VTGFATKAD
+959 
-968 LDTVSGMITPE
+968 
-979 LPVVAGDGIGITE
+979 
-992 TESEITIAVTANFAT
+992 
-1007 QSDIAAVTALIPTD
+1007 
-1021 NYVKV
+1021 YV
-1026 ITDSSST
+1026 DS
-1033 SQVTYGDLRALCEGH
+1033 
-1048 AEFDLFYDATYP
+1048 
-1060 SRRYLYRCSRAEQTG
+1060 
-1075 SHYEVCFTTVPISNE
+1075 
-1090 YEQSDDTYGKYS
+1090 
-1102 NKVYEIYF
+1102 
-1110 WFWRISDDGPSDD
+1110 
-1123 TIAYIGS
+1123 
-1130 DYVPGV
+1130 
-1136 NTHNFGWRWIQA
+1136 
-1148 DWNETDTLAQTYI
+1148 
-1161 KNKPNLSS
+1161 
-1169 YASKTE
+1169 
-1175 LTSVSGTLQTEIET
+1175 SVSGLQT
-1189 VSAAIPDT
+1189 
-1197 SDMATETWVDNQ
+1197 
-1209 GYLTSIPS
+1209 
-1217 NYVTETELT
+1217 
-1226 GAVSGFATKS
+1226 K
-1236 ELSTVEAEIPV
+1236 
-1247 VTGFAT
+1247 
-1253 KTEVTTGLGTKQNTL
+1253 L
-1268 TGITDVQV
+1268 TGINDVQV
-1276 VNSLPGSP
+1276 VASLPASP
-1284 VATVL
+1284 TSSTL

>member
-89 VMSRYNVSTAHTGS
+89 VMSRYNVSTGHTGS

-114 LIVSAVTGL
+114 LIVSAVTAL

-128 NIDEALE
+128 DIDEALD
-135 GKKDKQEV
+135 GKKDKQEAI
-143 VSLTFTNTQ
+143 SLTFTNTQ

-181 DIVSLASTISVTS
+181 DIVSLASTISVS
-194 LYDPE
+194 SVYDPE
-199 TNVKTFN
+199 TNIKTFN

-215 EYGQYTAEAF
+215 EYGRYTAEPFNVHA
-225 VTTATMVKNKGNILV
+225 MLVKNKGNIAIED
-240 NNGKLK
+240 GMLK

-251 SYHITVRGDYTS
+251 SYHVTVRGEYVST
-263 SDLDNTVQTIE
+263 DLDNTVQAIE
-274 YVEAISNNR
+274 YVEQVSNTR
-283 IKIDVDNTVTDPQ
+283 IKVDVDNTVAEPQ

-303 IFKLSNDVDYQIGF
+303 IFKLGHDTDYQVGF
-317 NQNTGVIGNLVLE
+317 NQNTGIIENLVLE

-341 GGGGG
+341 GGGG
-346 EQVQADWTEED
+346 EQVQADWTEDD

-362 YIQHKPEIKDL
+362 YIQNKPDIKDL

-385 DAIYVDAV
+385 DAIYIDAV

-416 VQLATAQIPELPDEE
+416 VQLATAQIPDSE
-431 EVEFEEINLNDYA
+431 EVQFEEIDLSDYA

-467 AIQFVTALIPE
+467 AIQFVTGLIPDISDLTSKSEVYNSDVTAIQFVTALIPDIDEGDIYSATVTAVQTATAQIPDSE
-478 EGVTEDD
+478 EVQFEEINLADYALASAIPTVTGFADRSE
-485 VYNATVTAIEF
+485 VYNATVTAIDF

-503 AQVQSDWTEEDNTDP
+503 AQVQSDWTEEDDTDP

-525 TEKFLLEGDNVRIR
+525 TEKFLLEGDNIRIR

-549 IVTAIPVVTGFTTNA
+549 VVTAIPSVTGFAT
-564 DVYNAT
+564 DDEVYNAT

-604 PEILDTLPI
+604 PEILETLPI
-613 KAGDN
+613 KGGDN
-618 ISLEVDND
+618 IGIELDND
-626 ELVISVTGEMG
+626 EVVISVTGEMG
-637 RTYTAGDYVSIQNDV
+637 KTYTAGDYISIDDNDV

-665 DSEEIEFEEI
+665 
-675 NLEDYALASAIPE
+675 E

-694 AATGIDEPDYI
+694 AATGVSDPDYI
-705 KNKPTITPLIEGSNI
+705 KNKPDITPLIEGSNI
-720 HFTETVDG
+720 HFTETADG

-741 VTEVEVYNA
+741 VTDVEVYNA

-775 ALLPDSEEVE
+775 ALLPDTEDVQ

-796 ASAIPDVTSLASK
+796 ASAIPDVTNLASNAE
-809 SDVYNATVT
+809 VYNSVVT

-834 TKAQVYNATVTAIN
+834 TKAQVYNATVTAID

-880 FENLPLR
+880 LENMPLK

-896 DNDEVV
+896 DDGEVI
-902 VAVTAQYL
+902 VAVTAQYLTEIPSTYATDIEVYNSTVTAFNAATAVIPDVSDMATQTWVGNQGYL

-928 TGVQLATAQ
+928 TGVQAATGWVDSQ
-937 IPDVSTFATKTE
+937 NYLTSVPNTYATKTY
-949 LATVESEIPV
+949 VDNS
-959 VTGFATKAD
+959 VTSLQTK
-968 LDTVSGMITPE
+968 
-979 LPVVAGDGIGITE
+979 
-992 TESEITIAVTANFAT
+992 
-1007 QSDIAAVTALIPTD
+1007 
-1021 NYVKV
+1021 
-1026 ITDSSST
+1026 
-1033 SQVTYGDLRALCEGH
+1033 
-1048 AEFDLFYDATYP
+1048 
-1060 SRRYLYRCSRAEQTG
+1060 
-1075 SHYEVCFTTVPISNE
+1075 
-1090 YEQSDDTYGKYS
+1090 
-1102 NKVYEIYF
+1102 
-1110 WFWRISDDGPSDD
+1110 
-1123 TIAYIGS
+1123 
-1130 DYVPGV
+1130 
-1136 NTHNFGWRWIQA
+1136 
-1148 DWNETDTLAQTYI
+1148 
-1161 KNKPNLSS
+1161 
-1169 YASKTE
+1169 
-1175 LTSVSGTLQTEIET
+1175 LTSV
-1189 VSAAIPDT
+1189 
-1197 SDMATETWVDNQ
+1197 
-1209 GYLTSIPS
+1209 
-1217 NYVTETELT
+1217 
-1226 GAVSGFATKS
+1226 
-1236 ELSTVEAEIPV
+1236 
-1247 VTGFAT
+1247 
-1253 KTEVTTGLGTKQNTL
+1253 
-1268 TGITDVQV
+1268 TDIQV

-1289 YLIPEV
+1289 YLIPEA